1 MLRGFYI
8 YMSNNSVVLR
18 FSDVNFAFDRKVI
31 FDEVNFS
38 VRDNS
43 KIALMGQNGAGKST
57 LFKMI
62 TGELKPNEGGVF
74 VTPED
79 ATVAVSKQVM
89 DPKYL
94 DGTVREYFESA
105 FNEKKYEL
113 DKLIKDIFEVVNIDI
128 DVTKKVRELS
138 GGQQARMLLA
148 HALIQGPDILLLDE
162 PTNNLDQEG
171 IGHLTAFL
179 VMYPKTCIVISHD
192 AEFLN
197 VFTDGVLYLDAFMRK
212 VEQYTGNYHDVVE
225 EITARVKKEQL
236 LNVRAEKD
244 IKRLKAQAG
253 VFAHKGGKLRSV
265 AKKMREAAAEAE
277 EGKVDVRKEDKTI
290 PKFTIPAQEFEP
302 SFNGKLVEIN
312 EVSLIKDG
320 EVKTKKFD
328 YVLRKNIHL
337 LIAGPNGIGKSTF
350 LETLASGD
358 SKSATI
364 APEVTVGYYRQDF
377 STLDFNQKAYDS
389 LMDMMTDEQ
398 DDQVLRATAARFLLD
413 GSLLDKEIKYLSEG
427 QKGLLS
433 FARLVLQKPGLI
445 ILDEPTNHINFR
457 HLPMIAAA
465 LDEYKGA
472 MILVSH
478 IPEFVDQIRINEVLD
493 LNSI

>member
-1 MLRGFYI
+1 
-8 YMSNNSVVLR
+8 MSNNSVVLR

-62 TGELKPNEGGVF
+62 TGEFKPNEGGVF

-138 GGQQARMLLA
+138 GGQQARILLA
-148 HALIQGPDILLLDE
+148 HALIQSPDILLLDE

-197 VFTDGVLYLDAFMRK
+197 VFTDGVLYLDAFTRK

-225 EITARVKKEQL
+225 EITA
-236 LNVRAEKD
+236 
-244 IKRLKAQAG
+244 
-253 VFAHKGGKLRSV
+253 
-265 AKKMREAAAEAE
+265 
-277 EGKVDVRKEDKTI
+277 
-290 PKFTIPAQEFEP
+290 
-302 SFNGKLVEIN
+302 
-312 EVSLIKDG
+312 
-320 EVKTKKFD
+320 
-328 YVLRKNIHL
+328 
-337 LIAGPNGIGKSTF
+337 
-350 LETLASGD
+350 
-358 SKSATI
+358 
-364 APEVTVGYYRQDF
+364 
-377 STLDFNQKAYDS
+377 
-389 LMDMMTDEQ
+389 
-398 DDQVLRATAARFLLD
+398 
-413 GSLLDKEIKYLSEG
+413 
-427 QKGLLS
+427 
-433 FARLVLQKPGLI
+433 
-445 ILDEPTNHINFR
+445 
-457 HLPMIAAA
+457 
-465 LDEYKGA
+465 
-472 MILVSH
+472 
-478 IPEFVDQIRINEVLD
+478 
-493 LNSI
+493 

>member
-1 MLRGFYI
+1 
-8 YMSNNSVVLR
+8 MSNNSVVLR
-18 FSDVNFAFDRKVI
+18 FSDVNFAFDRKAI

-57 LFKMI
+57 LFKMV
-62 TGELKPNEGGVF
+62 TGELKPDEGGVF
-74 VTPED
+74 VTPAES
-79 ATVAVSKQVM
+79 TVAVSKQVM

-113 DKLIKDIFEVVNIDI
+113 DKLIKDVFEVVNIDI

-148 HALIQGPDILLLDE
+148 HALIQSPDILLLDE

-253 VFAHKGGKLRSV
+253 VFAHKGGKLRGV

-277 EGKVDVRKEDKTI
+277 EGKVDVR
-290 PKFTIPAQEFEP
+290 
-302 SFNGKLVEIN
+302 
-312 EVSLIKDG
+312 
-320 EVKTKKFD
+320 
-328 YVLRKNIHL
+328 
-337 LIAGPNGIGKSTF
+337 
-350 LETLASGD
+350 
-358 SKSATI
+358 
-364 APEVTVGYYRQDF
+364 
-377 STLDFNQKAYDS
+377 
-389 LMDMMTDEQ
+389 
-398 DDQVLRATAARFLLD
+398 
-413 GSLLDKEIKYLSEG
+413 
-427 QKGLLS
+427 
-433 FARLVLQKPGLI
+433 
-445 ILDEPTNHINFR
+445 
-457 HLPMIAAA
+457 
-465 LDEYKGA
+465 
-472 MILVSH
+472 
-478 IPEFVDQIRINEVLD
+478 
-493 LNSI
+493 